1 MAGKKRKPVKKARR
15 KYKCPKCGT
24 VYVSNPR
31 LRKKSCE
38 ECGPVDKPVWINE

>member
-1 MAGKKRKPVKKARR
+1 MSKKRKTAAKTRR

-24 VYVSNPR
+24 VYISNPR

-38 ECGPVDKPVWINE
+38 ECGPIDKPEWIDK